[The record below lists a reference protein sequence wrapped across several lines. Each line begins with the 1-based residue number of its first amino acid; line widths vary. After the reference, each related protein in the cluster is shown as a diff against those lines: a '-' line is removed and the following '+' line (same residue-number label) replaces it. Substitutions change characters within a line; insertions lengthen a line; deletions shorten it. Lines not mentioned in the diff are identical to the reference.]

1 MSLIHWW
8 PLNGNTNDYGI
19 NNVAL
24 INNGATVN
32 SVGKIGKC
40 YSFNNNNMVVATS
53 DITSA
58 AELSLCLWLKLSTS
72 HSGYAQVLV
81 LGTSGTSWNNIRCG
95 IDTNGDG
102 RIYFNVSS
110 GSANTLIYSPLN
122 YKDNIWHH
130 ITGIYNNGS
139 LQLYIDGIQVAAG
152 TTTNVPGL
160 SGTSIY
166 VGGNAGGEKANNG
179 DCLNDIR
186 IYNHALSAKEV
197 KEISKGLMLHYN
209 FEDCVNPNLF
219 INSDNYTSASKAT
232 TSLASRDGY
241 QSWPIY
247 CNNLV
252 NGTTYTLSV
261 DFDGVLSPR
270 HGIQATPENRYCTIW
285 LYFQD
290 SNYTDSSYSSYT
302 NPVCFTSGS
311 VNHKQL
317 TATRHQWT
325 FTLGSD
331 LAYYKCC
338 AIRTNTYSDGSTPV
352 TVNFWNFKLE
362 KSNTSTVFSTNAE
375 NTAIVYDNSGYGN
388 NGTINNSLQVIPGG
402 LSGVHYINLPLA
414 STITYTS
421 EAFNKTELTYSIWFR
436 HHGANG
442 SNVTYMFTNGRAD
455 YGGLGYGIQI
465 ANDSQIVCRYGNSTE
480 TISNCSKDVWHL
492 ITVSIKNA
500 VQTIYLD
507 GALVGSFTATVLPSY
522 SDGKGLGLG
531 CFYYNGGSIYHS
543 NCDFADFK
551 IYSTA
556 LSADDIKVEYSRK
569 AAIDKKGNLFT
580 GEFIE
585 TNTNANIADKNNQI
599 KATYFVEG
607 KDKVK
612 IFGGY
617 TELDYFDQINPAAG
631 ATAENNRCQISDINY
646 DHIEARVNVTGQ
658 GTAGGIV
665 FGNGN
670 WWKTYTGQGA
680 VNDGS
685 GTVTMTPASF
695 SQNAWTDVNWDFSKV
710 FSGLWTSGWG
720 GSPNVW
726 TPQNLKVAYIK
737 TYINS
742 ELTGLFI
749 PVKNKNNVIG
759 LFNLITNK
767 FYSNTGTGTEGFVA
781 GNSLGKLS
789 LIQENK
795 IEEL

>member
-8 PLNGNTNDYGI
+8 PLNGNTNDLGI
-19 NNVAL
+19 SPCNVSGTPTFAA
-24 INNGATVN
+24 N
-32 SVGKIGKC
+32 GKIGKC
-40 YSFNNNNMVVATS
+40 LSDGNLTMPAAATAQAFNKDAVSICFWLYNGGSGGCIFGTEGMTAPNNRRFSLFQWPTANDLHWSWQNEDSSTLIS
-53 DITSA
+53 DRVDGAIPSNAWTHICA
-58 AELSLCLWLKLSTS
+58 VWDHGTARIYTN
-72 HSGYAQVLV
+72 GTQV
-81 LGTSGTSWNNIRCG
+81 GTSTGTCTSTNWAY
-95 IDTNGDG
+95 DTIIA
-102 RIYFNVSS
+102 RPSS
-110 GSANTLIYSPLN
+110 TRY
-122 YKDNIWHH
+122 Y
-130 ITGIYNNGS
+130 
-139 LQLYIDGIQVAAG
+139 
-152 TTTNVPGL
+152 
-160 SGTSIY
+160 
-166 VGGNAGGEKANNG
+166 
-179 DCLNDIR
+179 NDIR

-197 KEISKGLMLHYN
+197 KEISKGLVLHYN
-209 FEDCVNPNLF
+209 FEDCVNQNLF
-219 INSDNYTSASKAT
+219 INSGNYTSASKAT
-232 TSLASRDGY
+232 TSLPNTDGY

-247 CNNLV
+247 YNNLV

-270 HGIQATPENRYCTIW
+270 HGIQATPADRYCTIC

-290 SNYTDSSYSSYT
+290 SNYTNSSYSSYT
-302 NPVCFTSGS
+302 NPVCFTSTNY
-311 VNHKQL
+311 NHKQL
-317 TATRHQWT
+317 TTTRHQWT
-325 FTLGSD
+325 FTLGSSPS
-331 LAYYKCC
+331 YYKCC

-362 KSNTSTVFSTNAE
+362 ANNVSTAFSINTE
-375 NTAIVYDNSGYGN
+375 NTTIVYDNSGYGN
-388 NGTINNSLQVIPGG
+388 NGTVNNSLQVIPGG
-402 LSGVHYINLPLA
+402 LSGMHYINLPLA

-455 YGGLGYGIQI
+455 YGGLGYGIRI
-465 ANDSQIVCRYGNSTE
+465 VNDSQIVCMYGNSTE
-480 TISNCSKDVWHL
+480 TVSNCSKDVWHL
-492 ITVSIKNA
+492 ITVAIKNA

-531 CFYYNGGSIYHS
+531 CFYYNDGSIYPS
-543 NCDFADFK
+543 DCDFADFK
-551 IYSTA
+551 IYATA
-556 LSADDIKVEYSRK
+556 LFAEDILAEYNRK

-607 KDKVK
+607 KDTVK
-612 IFGGY
+612 IFSGY

-631 ATAENNRCQISDINY
+631 ATSQHNRCTISDISY

-658 GTAGGIV
+658 GSSGGIV
-665 FGNGN
+665 FSNGM
-670 WWKTYTGQGA
+670 WWKTYTGQGN

-695 SQNAWTDVNWDFSKV
+695 STDVWTDVSWDFSKV
-710 FSGLWTSGWG
+710 FSALWTSGWSDG
-720 GSPNVW
+720 INYW

-737 TYINS
+737 TYS
-742 ELTGLFI
+742 GSDLTGHFI

-767 FYSNTGTGTEGFVA
+767 FYSNTGTGTESFIA
-781 GNSLGKLS
+781 GNSLGNLS